1 MPFQIRN
8 KITKEIVSVR
18 SGKTVWTT
26 AGHAKAAFKT
36 SGLSR
41 WGTGKGT
48 YEYHGIPKGCRFDDQ
63 DKLEIIEV
71 TVQGDN
77 PRFCFMRDDDCHNY
91 MIPVSM
97 REEFSNL
104 LDGTYDDDIC
114 AEFNNKFE
122 QYRCDST
129 SNWSFELPKE
139 DQ

>member
-8 KITKEIVSVR
+8 KETKEIVSVQ

-41 WGTGKGT
+41 WGTGVGT
-48 YEYHGIPKGCRFDDQ
+48 YAYHGIPKGCRFDDQ
-63 DKLEIIEV
+63 DKLEIIELKY
-71 TVQGDN
+71 QSEN
-77 PRFCFMRDDDCHNY
+77 QRFCFMRDDSCHNY

-97 REEFSNL
+97 REEFNNL
-104 LDGTYDDDIC
+104 LDDAWDDEIA
-114 AEFNNKFE
+114 AEFDNTFG

-139 DQ
+139 DM

>member
-63 DKLEIIEV
+63 DKLEIVEV
-71 TVQGDN
+71 TPQGDSAQLKEAVKLLLKVKDN
-77 PRFCFMRDDDCHNY
+77 YPCMDDSDY
-91 MIPVSM
+91 ELMLEI
-97 REEFSNL
+97 E
-104 LDGTYDDDIC
+104 
-114 AEFNNKFE
+114 KFLGE
-122 QYRCDST
+122 VV
-129 SNWSFELPKE
+129 
-139 DQ
+139 